1 MATVK
6 CTKSE
11 MSRLQKKLQQLKKY
25 LPTLHLK
32 KMLLQAEVNK
42 AKEEIAQYSK
52 LYKEEIL
59 MFETS
64 MKLLSDPSVT
74 YIKNR
79 VSIEK
84 KEIAHE
90 NIAGIRVPTLHSL
103 TFKEGRDLS
112 IDTPFWHEDMVQHLR
127 SSKKAYFK
135 WKLSEEKKKIL
146 DEELRS
152 VSIRVNLFEKRLIPL
167 AEKDI
172 AAIRVFLGDQAL
184 AAVSLAKL
192 AKGKVEKRKLTSR
205 EEHAG

>member
-1 MATVK
+1 M
-6 CTKSE
+6 
-11 MSRLQKKLQQLKKY
+11 QKKLVQLRKY

-42 AKEEIAQYSK
+42 AKEEISHYSK

-59 MFETS
+59 TFETS
-64 MKLLSDPSVT
+64 MKLLSDPSVA

-79 VSIEK
+79 VTIDK
-84 KEIAHE
+84 KEIHYE
-90 NIAGIRVPTLHSL
+90 NIAGIEIPSL
-103 TFKEGRDLS
+103 TSITFKIGKELS
-112 IDTPFWHEDMVQHLR
+112 IDTPFWHEDMVEHLK
-127 SSKKAYFK
+127 STKKAFLK
-135 WKLSEEKKKIL
+135 WKLSLKKKEIL

-172 AAIRVFLGDQAL
+172 TTIRVFLNDQAL

-192 AKGKVEKRKLTSR
+192 AKGKVEKRKLELR
-205 EEHAG
+205 GENAG